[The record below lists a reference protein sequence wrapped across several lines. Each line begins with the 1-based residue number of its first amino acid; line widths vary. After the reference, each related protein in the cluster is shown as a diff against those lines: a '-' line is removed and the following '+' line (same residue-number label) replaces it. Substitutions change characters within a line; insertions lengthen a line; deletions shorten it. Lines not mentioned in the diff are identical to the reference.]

1 MTLLA
6 KLDNLQL
13 RFLSHLQIS
22 EECAFLSHNL
32 LPLAVR
38 RNISM
43 LGLLHKIQLGQARKD
58 WELLFPFATHGHFYS
73 TRHARRRHT
82 RQFCETS
89 GKTNAYN
96 RSLFAM
102 VRIYN
107 ILPQD
112 YVDATSVSDFQSLL
126 TSEVRKRCGGGLV
139 GWEVCFRTDHSS
151 FNVVSETHFKSLK
164 K

>member
-1 MTLLA
+1 MCVFVSQLA
-6 KLDNLQL
+6 PVGVIFLCWVYCTKYNLDKLTK
-13 RFLSHLQIS
+13 R
-22 EECAFLSHNL
+22 
-32 LPLAVR
+32 
-38 RNISM
+38 
-43 LGLLHKIQLGQARKD
+43 
-58 WELLFPFATHGHFYS
+58 ELLFPFATHGHFYS

-82 RQFCETS
+82 RQFGETS

-126 TSEVRKRCGGGLV
+126 TSEVRKRCGGGVV
-139 GWEVCFRTDHSS
+139 GWKICFRTDHST
-151 FNVVSETHFKSLK
+151 FNVVSETHFKSMKTILHTP
-164 K
+164 